1 MLEEKMNKIERSLA
15 DLREVQEKATRLIQ
29 ERKLKFAMTGV
40 NDVLKTIAEIM
51 VLEKVLDNLNET
63 IDVDGGE
70 IEILTKKTIKDE
82 VVPEANEMLNYIS
95 LKYRDDLSDECQVL
109 KKFIDEIQYQTITRK
124 LFEQNWGA

>member
-124 LFEQNWGA
+124 LFEQN